1 MKAPILDPALPAEAT
16 VAVEGEEEAKVM
28 DKDNK
33 ELLVAGNSIPAGKI
47 L

>member
-16 VAVEGEEEAKVM
+16 VAVEGEEAKVM